1 MSEHLWPTI
10 GAFCASALTLLFSTL
25 TYALRDFSRARL
37 ESQLERRGRS
47 AWLEVFVDR
56 TNDLIFSTAVGRL
69 FSNLLILIFVLE
81 VAHDLYLP
89 RWAHYAVG
97 VLTTG
102 LVAMF
107 CSVAIP
113 HALARHAGESILAGH
128 ARFLMLWRAA
138 LSPVTALMNAADAMV
153 KRLAGVS
160 STAEVEEK
168 AQELEEEI
176 LSVVEEGEK
185 EGVVDET
192 EKEMITSVIEFRD
205 TTVGQIMTARPEIFA
220 LPIDASLNHVKRA
233 LEESGHSRLPIHEG
247 SLDKIV
253 GVLYARDLLRHL
265 GLPADKFDIRSAMRQ
280 PLYVP
285 KTKNLRDLLA
295 DFKAQKI
302 HIAIV
307 LDEYGGTAGLVTIED
322 VIEELVGDISDEHEP
337 HEPAMLKRLGETSA
351 EVDARM
357 YIDELNR
364 IMGLH
369 LPEDAGYD
377 TLGGYLSTTIGQI
390 PAMGTVFEHGGVRY
404 TILDAEPQ
412 KVNRVRVEILAASP
426 SEAPEVAPT
435 SL

>member
-1 MSEHLWPTI
+1 MTPSLWPTV
-10 GAFCASALTLLFSTL
+10 GAFFASALTLLFSTL
-25 TYALRDFSRARL
+25 TYALRDFSRAKL
-37 ESQLERRGRS
+37 TDALERAGRGH
-47 AWLEVFVDR
+47 WVDTFVNR

-69 FSNLLILIFVLE
+69 FCNLLILIFILE
-81 VAHDLYLP
+81 LAHNPAWP
-89 RWAHYAVG
+89 RWADYAVA
-97 VLTTG
+97 VASTG
-102 LVAMF
+102 LIAMF

-113 HALARHAGESILAGH
+113 HALARHAGEGILAGH

-138 LSPVTALMNAADAMV
+138 LSPITYIMNATDGLV
-153 KRLAGVS
+153 QRLAGARHVDQD
-160 STAEVEEK
+160 EEK
-168 AQELEEEI
+168 AELEQEI

-185 EGVVDET
+185 EGVVDEA

-220 LPIDASLNHVKRA
+220 LPIEATLGQVKRA
-233 LEESGHSRLPIHEG
+233 LEESGHSRLPVHEG

-265 GLPADKFDIRSAMRQ
+265 GLPADKFDIRTAMRQ

-322 VIEELVGDISDEHEP
+322 VVEELVGDISDEHEP
-337 HEPAMLKRLGETSA
+337 HEPAMLKRLSETAA

-357 YIDELNR
+357 YVDELNR
-364 IMGLH
+364 IMGLN

-377 TLGGYLSTTIGQI
+377 TLGGFLTTTIGQI
-390 PAMGTVFEHGGVRY
+390 PTMGTVFEHGAVRY
-404 TILDAEPQ
+404 TVLDAEPQ
-412 KVNRVRVEILAASP
+412 KVNRVRLELIADEAA
-426 SEAPEVAPT
+426 EAPAPT